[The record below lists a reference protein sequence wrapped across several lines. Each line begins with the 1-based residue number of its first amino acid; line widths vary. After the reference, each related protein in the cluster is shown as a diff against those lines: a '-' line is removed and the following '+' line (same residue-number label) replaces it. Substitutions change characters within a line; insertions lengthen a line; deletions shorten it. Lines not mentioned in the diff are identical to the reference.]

1 MSNAPYCVWV
11 SVELLDAVDEQREDP
26 PEKELEQEQYDAN
39 LNQCMKWFTPSID
52 SDGELLD
59 SGALQ
64 W

>member
-1 MSNAPYCVWV
+1 
-11 SVELLDAVDEQREDP
+11 VELLDAVDEQREDP
-26 PEKELEQEQYDAN
+26 HEKELEQEQYDAN